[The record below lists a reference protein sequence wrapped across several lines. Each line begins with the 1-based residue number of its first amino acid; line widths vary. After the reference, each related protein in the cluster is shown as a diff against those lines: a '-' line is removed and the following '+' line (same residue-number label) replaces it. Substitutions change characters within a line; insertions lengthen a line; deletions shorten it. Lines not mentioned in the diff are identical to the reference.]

1 MILVN
6 GQATDSIS
14 AVDRGFQYGDG
25 VFETMAVTEGVPLC
39 LPEHLDRLTDGC
51 QRLWLP
57 QPAQA
62 LLQKE
67 VQAVANN
74 IGRGV
79 LKIMISRG
87 VGGRGYAPT
96 PHASEIHPP
105 ATRIVASF
113 DWPDYPANFFEKG
126 IETCLCEIRLGR
138 NSKLAGIKHSNRL
151 EQVLGRAECEEK
163 GIPEGIMLD
172 TDGDIIEGTMSN
184 LFLVQGNKLITP
196 VLSHSGVRG
205 IIRAR
210 IIDLA
215 HEIAGINVCVTRLR
229 PSALYHSDGAFFC
242 NSVMGIWPVKKL
254 ADHCYSIAPVI
265 RRLQR
270 ELIERQIIRV

>member
-6 GQATDSIS
+6 GQATDTIS

-25 VFETMAVTEGVPLC
+25 IFETMAVAEGVPLC
-39 LPEHLDRLTDGC
+39 LPEHLDRLADGC

-62 LLQKE
+62 LLQEE

-74 IGRGV
+74 IERGV

-96 PHASEIHPP
+96 SHASKIHPP

-113 DWPDYPANFFEKG
+113 DWPDYPADFFEEG
-126 IETCLCEIRLGR
+126 IETCLCDMRLGR
-138 NSKLAGIKHSNRL
+138 NSELAGIKHLNRL

-163 GIPEGIMLD
+163 GIPEGIMRD
-172 TDGDIIEGTMSN
+172 ADDDIIEGTMSN

-196 VLSHSGVRG
+196 ALSHSGVRG

-215 HEIAGINVCVTRLR
+215 HEMVGMNVCVTRLR

-242 NSVMGIWPVKKL
+242 NSVMGMWPVKKL
-254 ADHCYSIAPVI
+254 ADHRYSISPAI

-270 ELIERQIIRV
+270 ELIERRIIRV